1 MIAGAFL
8 LPQMNAYAYSTSDAE
23 LEPYRDN
30 SVINDL
36 GFELPTF
43 KYKVLYKNNTY
54 VLDTDVTQYFYILV
68 NYEDLQYCDV
78 GLDSFSMSKGKCC
91 IAVVDVNSSYSGDYR
106 YIDCSSSEDFE
117 KQLEKLYPN
126 QRMKFG
132 DLVSYYVPDKTVIND
147 FSKLINYQ
155 QLVDKLDTVTTLVI
169 VLCLA
174 SGIIIG
180 CHFLKQFSFWKW

>member
-117 KQLEKLYPN
+117 KQLENFIQIKE
-126 QRMKFG
+126 
-132 DLVSYYVPDKTVIND
+132 
-147 FSKLINYQ
+147 
-155 QLVDKLDTVTTLVI
+155 
-169 VLCLA
+169 
-174 SGIIIG
+174 
-180 CHFLKQFSFWKW
+180 